1 MAVVVSG
8 HRFISSLVVLLSFHC
23 YVSLSENPSSLAL
36 LTFKN
41 SLSKSDS
48 LTNWKDND
56 EDDDDSSSPCNPNN
70 IWVGIVCSKDV
81 VSSINLASMG
91 LQGRPNVA
99 AFASLEDLQ
108 AISFENNSLVG
119 PIPAFNHVP
128 SLKAIYVSHN
138 QFSGV
143 IPPNYF
149 QPLGSLKRLWLSD
162 NKFSGPI
169 PKSLAD
175 LSSLKELHLE
185 NNEFSGQIPHFS
197 DVEVLNFLDLSN
209 NKLQGPIP
217 NNMDKFDKKSFENN
231 PELCGIK
238 ASKLCPKIDDPQSHL
253 AKKLIIAAIVVILL
267 VLVMSIKDKRK
278 EENMRILRKEN
289 LNHEAV
295 VTIPSISSRKSSSR
309 KGYFSLNKSKSK
321 SKLKDM
327 NRSSPKGGGGSQ
339 PVGEL
344 VMVNEEKG
352 FFGSEDLMKTSAEV
366 LGNGGLGS
374 AYKATFPNGTSVVLK
389 KVREMNVMSKEVF
402 DAEMRKLGRLDHRNV
417 LTPLGYHFRK
427 DDKFLISE
435 YVPKGSLHNVLHGM
449 YPFMQITCYIYA
461 KFVLDYYVSMYLITG
476 DQGIKHSELSWPNR
490 LKMIKG
496 VARGMG
502 YLHSEFASY
511 DLPHG
516 NLKSCNVLIGQNYE
530 PLVTDYAFYPLI
542 NSTHTAQSM
551 FAFRSPEA
559 IHRQQVSHKSDVY
572 SLGIIILEMVTGKYP
587 SQYITT
593 NNQKGESGTD
603 VVQWVR
609 SALVEK
615 RERELIDPDLLGSG
629 TQDCVSQI
637 QRLLHIGA
645 ACTESEVDTR
655 IDMKEALRRIEDI

>member
-1 MAVVVSG
+1 MAVVVVSG
-8 HRFISSLVVLLSFHC
+8 HRFISSLVLLSFHC

-48 LTNWKDND
+48 LTNWKEN
-56 EDDDDSSSPCNPNN
+56 DDDDDDDSSPCNPNN
-70 IWVGIVCSKDV
+70 IWVGIVCNKDA

-143 IPPNYF
+143 IPHNYF

-175 LSSLKELHLE
+175 VSSLKELHLE

-197 DVEVLNFLDLSN
+197 DVDVLNFLDLSN

-217 NNMDKFDKKSFENN
+217 KNMDKFDKKSFENN

-238 ASKLCPKIDDPQSHL
+238 ASKLCPKSTDDDPQSHL
-253 AKKLIIAAIVVILL
+253 AKKLIIAAVVVILL

-295 VTIPSISSRKSSSR
+295 VTIPSISSRKSSSSSR

-327 NRSSPKGGGGSQ
+327 NRSSPKAGGGGSQ

-389 KVREMNVMSKEVF
+389 KVREMN
-402 DAEMRKLGRLDHRNV
+402 
-417 LTPLGYHFRK
+417 
-427 DDKFLISE
+427 
-435 YVPKGSLHNVLHGM
+435 
-449 YPFMQITCYIYA
+449 
-461 KFVLDYYVSMYLITG
+461 
-476 DQGIKHSELSWPNR
+476 
-490 LKMIKG
+490 MIKG

-530 PLVTDYAFYPLI
+530 PLVTDYALHPLI
-542 NSTHTAQSM
+542 NNTQTAQSM

-559 IHRQQVSHKSDVY
+559 ILRQQVSHKSDVY
-572 SLGIIILEMVTGKYP
+572 SLGIIILEMVTEMRKLGRLEHRNILTPLGYHFRKDDKFLISEYVP
-587 SQYITT
+587 
-593 NNQKGESGTD
+593 KGSLHNVLHGD
-603 VVQWVR
+603 QGIKH
-609 SALVEK
+609 S
-615 RERELIDPDLLGSG
+615 ELNWPNRLKMIKGVARGMGYLHSEFASYDL
-629 TQDCVSQI
+629 
-637 QRLLHIGA
+637 
-645 ACTESEVDTR
+645 
-655 IDMKEALRRIEDI
+655 

>member
-1 MAVVVSG
+1 
-8 HRFISSLVVLLSFHC
+8 
-23 YVSLSENPSSLAL
+23 
-36 LTFKN
+36 
-41 SLSKSDS
+41 
-48 LTNWKDND
+48 
-56 EDDDDSSSPCNPNN
+56 
-70 IWVGIVCSKDV
+70 
-81 VSSINLASMG
+81 MG
-91 LQGRPNVA
+91 LQGRPNIA
-99 AFASLEDLQ
+99 AFASLEDLE
-108 AISFENNSLVG
+108 AISLQNNSLVG
-119 PIPAFNHVP
+119 PIPAFNNVP
-128 SLKAIYVSHN
+128 SLKAIYASHN
-138 QFSGV
+138 KFSGV

-149 QPLGSLKRLWLSD
+149 KPLGSLKRLWISY
-162 NKFSGPI
+162 NSFSGPI

-185 NNEFSGQIPHFS
+185 NNEFSGPIPHFP
-197 DVEVLNFLDLSN
+197 DIDVLNFLDLSN

-231 PELCGIK
+231 PDLCGIK
-238 ASKLCPKIDDPQSHL
+238 ASKLCQKTDDPKSHL

-295 VTIPSISSRKSSSR
+295 SK
-309 KGYFSLNKSKSK
+309 NKSKM
-321 SKLKDM
+321 KDM
-327 NRSSPKGGGGSQ
+327 NRSSPKSSGGSQ

-352 FFGSEDLMKTSAEV
+352 FFGSEDLMKASAEV

-374 AYKATFPNGTSVVLK
+374 AYKATFPNGMSVVLK
-389 KVREMNVMSKEVF
+389 KVKEMNVMSKDVF
-402 DAEMRKLGRLDHRNV
+402 DAEMRKLGRLKHHNI

-427 DDKFLISE
+427 DDRFLISE
-435 YVPKGSLHNVLHGM
+435 YVPKGSLHNVLHG
-449 YPFMQITCYIYA
+449 
-461 KFVLDYYVSMYLITG
+461 DR
-476 DQGIKHSELSWPNR
+476 GIKHSELSWPNR
-490 LKMIKG
+490 LKIIKG

-502 YLHSEFASY
+502 YLHSELASY

-530 PLVTDYAFYPLI
+530 PLVTDYAFHPLI

-559 IHRQQVSHKSDVY
+559 ILRQQY
-572 SLGIIILEMVTGKYP
+572 LTA
-587 SQYITT
+587 
-593 NNQKGESGTD
+593 NNQKGEIGTD

-615 RERELIDPDLLGSG
+615 RERELIDPDLLASG
-629 TQDCVSQI
+629 TQECVSQI

-655 IDMKEALRRIEDI
+655 IDMKEAIRRIEDI